1 MTGEDFEM
9 GGDSSR
15 DVYMKYF
22 RYTAKREDI
31 RNSYI
36 PTSYMQFLSKPLR
49 QSKALTFAIFLFLLK
64 YI

>member
-22 RYTAKREDI
+22 RYTSKLEGYAKYWGYTKGRRNAIVKSMEI
-31 RNSYI
+31 R
-36 PTSYMQFLSKPLR
+36 
-49 QSKALTFAIFLFLLK
+49 
-64 YI
+64 